1 MPKIEYYQEG
11 VCPLCGSFDIE
22 YGDINWNT
30 NYIEPMLEQEC
41 RCTKCQCEYKEQY
54 NVKHT
59 GKDITWV
66 NLNNNEEGENN
77 NA

>member
-1 MPKIEYYQEG
+1 MPKIKYHEEG
-11 VCPLCGSFDIE
+11 YCPLCGSTYIK
-22 YGDINWNT
+22 YGDITWNT
-30 NYIEPMLEQEC
+30 NNIESMLEQEC

-66 NLNNNEEGENN
+66 NLNND
-77 NA
+77 